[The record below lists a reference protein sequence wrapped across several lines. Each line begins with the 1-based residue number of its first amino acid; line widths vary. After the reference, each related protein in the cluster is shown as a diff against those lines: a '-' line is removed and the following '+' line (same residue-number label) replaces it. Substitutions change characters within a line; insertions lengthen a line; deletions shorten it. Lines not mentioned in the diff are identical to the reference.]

1 MTVIMVERLD
11 AIVMVRTL
19 VLRSLRNLSDE

>member
-1 MTVIMVERLD
+1 MIVIMLERLD

-19 VLRSLRNLSDE
+19 VLRSLRNLSSE